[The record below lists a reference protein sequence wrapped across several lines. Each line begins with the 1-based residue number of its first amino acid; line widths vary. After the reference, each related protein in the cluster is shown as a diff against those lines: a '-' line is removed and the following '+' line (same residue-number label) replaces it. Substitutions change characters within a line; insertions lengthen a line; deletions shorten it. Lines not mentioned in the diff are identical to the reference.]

1 MRFRSALNVIACFSA
16 LAFVIGCSQKTE
28 KKEISV
34 LLRMMPSQERFF
46 REQIIPEFEKQNN
59 CKVSITTFTNEW
71 DIERILKLEESK
83 KDRQR
88 SITLVKTPFEMARV
102 LVTKGYMKDLYSVT
116 DSAKVLQDLAEYHQ
130 LASGLGYFNGKPYYI
145 PRKLETRILFY
156 RKSKVADAISKFES
170 HRKRINAELKKQ
182 NGFGL
187 PAQYVLESDPGQW
200 DFYDLYVAGSIWAN
214 EEYNGVKMGRMAHRG
229 ARYAGT
235 ALDLVDKSLQ
245 LGASREDILRLTS
258 DKNVETYLWENIF
271 VKNGLY
277 NPGMWQDPWKGANI
291 YTAIKDG
298 KVFLA
303 SMQQID
309 VFLIHGW
316 KDDPSMPSYLP
327 DEGDMGLSVVPKAVA
342 FELDE
347 AGKPVYEGS
356 RAIST
361 GGWWWG
367 IPKTSPHAELG
378 YALARFITSRENQA
392 KECSRFGMVPVRK
405 DIINNLPQVFDQGWV
420 GEIFQTSIKQI
431 GINELTTVPLVKS
444 YAEMSQNLIDAWY
457 SLCIEYKETD
467 GEQMN
472 FSTMKMRL
480 ASDFLEKQKQLLGE
494 DYPE

>member
-1 MRFRSALNVIACFSA
+1 MRFRSVLKLTAVFFLMAIVA
-16 LAFVIGCSQKTE
+16 GCSQQGE

-46 REQIIPEFEKQNN
+46 REQIIPEFEKKNN
-59 CKVSITTFTNEW
+59 CKVSLATFVNEW
-71 DIERILKLEESK
+71 DIERFLKLEESK
-83 KDRQR
+83 KKPT
-88 SITLVKTPFEMARV
+88 IALVKTPFEMTRV
-102 LVTKGYMKDLYSVT
+102 LVTKGYMKDLFSIS
-116 DSAKVLQDLAEYHQ
+116 DSDQVLQDLAEYHQ

-156 RKSKVADAISKFES
+156 RKSKVAEAVGKFES
-170 HRKRINAELKKQ
+170 HRKRIDAELKKQ
-182 NGFGL
+182 NGYGL
-187 PAQYVLESDPGQW
+187 PAEYVLESDPGQW
-200 DFYDLYVAGSIWAN
+200 DFYDLYVVGSIWAN

-258 DKNVETYLWENIF
+258 DKTVETFLWERVFIR
-271 VKNGLY
+271 NGLY

-298 KVFLA
+298 KIFLA
-303 SMQQID
+303 LMQQID

-327 DEGDMGLSVVPKAVA
+327 EEDDMGLSIVPKATA

-347 AGKPVYEGS
+347 SGKPVYEGTRS
-356 RAIST
+356 IST

-367 IPKTSPHAELG
+367 IPKTSPNAKLG
-378 YALARFITSRENQA
+378 YALARFITSKENQA

-405 DIINNLPQVFDQGWV
+405 DIINNLPEVFDQGWV
-420 GEIFQTSIKQI
+420 GEIFKTSIQQI
-431 GINELTTVPLVKS
+431 GINELTTVPLVKG
-444 YAEMSQNLIDAWY
+444 YAELSQNLIDAWY
-457 SLCIEYKETD
+457 GLCVEFKETED
-467 GEQMN
+467 EQMN

-480 ASDFLEKQKQLLGE
+480 ASDYLEKQKKVLGE